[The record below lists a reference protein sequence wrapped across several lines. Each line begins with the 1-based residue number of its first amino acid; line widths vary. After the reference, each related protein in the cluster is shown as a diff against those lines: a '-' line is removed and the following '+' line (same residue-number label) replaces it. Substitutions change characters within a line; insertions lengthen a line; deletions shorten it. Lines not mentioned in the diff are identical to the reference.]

1 MLYGILAAASALL
14 LTAVLSAAVRV
25 PALRL
30 GIVER
35 RRGRRVPVLGGVA
48 VMAGVGAVAWVG
60 EWSGVAPLGDEAGWL
75 IVAGAGL
82 GLLGLVGD
90 VWRLPAVVGAAGVV
104 VAAALVVPYRDLGVL
119 GGVSGIAWI
128 TLVVHGF
135 KGMARS
141 DGVLGVVGAVT
152 AFALSGCAAAEVMDG
167 LATLFSVVAAALTGF
182 LMHNWP
188 PARVALGTCGALFV
202 GFVLAG
208 GVLHVYA
215 VGYGAGVGAPFAL
228 TAVATADA
236 VLVLVSRK
244 RAGRELWRGGP
255 DHLAHR
261 LRRIGLTPPGVVV
274 VLGIAA
280 GGSAGMGLAIHML
293 WTEPGVAWWVAGAA
307 GVVVL
312 GMLFV
317 PVGPPRTAVAAGR
330 AARSGARSGAGSV
343 PAAAGAVASAAAGAA
358 ARRPRPPGARAVP
371 TGVHRVP
378 DPAAPRSI
386 PGGRAPGPSSRPT
399 RLGRQEAAELG
410 RRGRVG

>member
-14 LTAVLSAAVRV
+14 LTALLSAAVRV

-35 RRGRRVPVLGGVA
+35 RRGRRVPLLGGVA
-48 VMAGVGAVAWVG
+48 VMAGVGVVAWVG
-60 EWSGVAPLGDEAGWL
+60 ERSGVAPLGGEAGWL
-75 IVAGAGL
+75 IVVGAGL
-82 GLLGLVGD
+82 GVLGLVGD

-119 GGVSGIAWI
+119 GGVSGVLWI
-128 TLVVHGF
+128 VLVVHGF
-135 KGMARS
+135 KGMTRS
-141 DGVLGVVGAVT
+141 DGALGVVGAVT

-167 LATLFSVVAAALTGF
+167 LATLFSVLAAALTGF

-188 PARVALGTCGALFV
+188 PARVVLGTCGALFV

-215 VGYGAGVGAPFAL
+215 VGYGAGYGVGVGAPFAL
-228 TAVATADA
+228 TAVATAD
-236 VLVLVSRK
+236 VLLVLVSRK

-280 GGSAGMGLAIHML
+280 AGSAGVGFAIHML
-293 WTEPGVAWWVAGAA
+293 WTEPRSALWVAGAA

-317 PVGPPRTAVAAGR
+317 PVG
-330 AARSGARSGAGSV
+330 GARPAPASARPATRSI
-343 PAAAGAVASAAAGAA
+343 PAATTRSPAPTA
-358 ARRPRPPGARAVP
+358 ARAVP
-371 TGVHRVP
+371 AGVHRAP
-378 DPAAPRSI
+378 DPRPRPI
-386 PGGRAPGPSSRPT
+386 PGGRAPGPASRPQ
-399 RLGRQEAAELG
+399 RIRQQETAELG
-410 RRGRVG
+410 RRGWVG

>member
-14 LTAVLSAAVRV
+14 LTAVLSATVRV

-30 GIVER
+30 GIAER
-35 RRGRRVPVLGGVA
+35 RRGRRVPSLGGVA
-48 VMAGVGAVAWVG
+48 VLAGVGAVAWVG
-60 EWSGVAPLGDEAGWL
+60 EWSGVAPLGEEAGRL
-75 IVAGAGL
+75 IVVGAGL
-82 GLLGLVGD
+82 GVLGLVGD

-119 GGVSGIAWI
+119 GGVAGVFWIA
-128 TLVVHGF
+128 LVVHGF

-167 LATLFSVVAAALTGF
+167 LATLFSVLAAALTGF

-188 PARVALGTCGALFV
+188 PARIVLGTCGALFV

-228 TAVATADA
+228 TAVATADV
-236 VLVLVSRK
+236 VLALVSRR

-274 VLGIAA
+274 VLGVCAA
-280 GGSAGMGLAIHML
+280 GSTGVGLAVHML
-293 WTEPGVAWWVAGAA
+293 WTEPRFAWWVAGATA
-307 GVVVL
+307 VVVL
-312 GMLFV
+312 AMVFV
-317 PVGPPRTAVAAGR
+317 PVGPPRPA
-330 AARSGARSGAGSV
+330 
-343 PAAAGAVASAAAGAA
+343 PAAA
-358 ARRPRPPGARAVP
+358 RPVP
-371 TGVHRVP
+371 TGVHR
-378 DPAAPRSI
+378 PRPI
-386 PGGRAPGPSSRPT
+386 PGGRAPGPPSRPR
-399 RLGRQEAAELG
+399 RLREQEAAELG
-410 RRGRVG
+410 RRGWAG

>member
-60 EWSGVAPLGDEAGWL
+60 EWSGVAPLGGEAGWL

-119 GGVSGIAWI
+119 GGVSGIVWI

-141 DGVLGVVGAVT
+141 DGALGVVGAVT

-188 PARVALGTCGALFV
+188 PARVVLGTCGALFV

-215 VGYGAGVGAPFAL
+215 VGYGAGIGAPFAL

-280 GGSAGMGLAIHML
+280 GGSAGVGLAIHML
-293 WTEPGVAWWVAGAA
+293 WTEPGVAWWVAGVA

-330 AARSGARSGAGSV
+330 AARSGARSV
-343 PAAAGAVASAAAGAA
+343 PAAGGAAASAAAGAA
-358 ARRPRPPGARAVP
+358 ARRPRPTVARVVP

-378 DPAAPRSI
+378 DAAAPRSI
-386 PGGRAPGPSSRPT
+386 PGGRAPSPSSRPT

-410 RRGRVG
+410 RRGWVG

>member
-1 MLYGILAAASALL
+1 M
-14 LTAVLSAAVRV
+14 
-25 PALRL
+25 
-30 GIVER
+30 
-35 RRGRRVPVLGGVA
+35 
-48 VMAGVGAVAWVG
+48 G
-60 EWSGVAPLGDEAGWL
+60 EWSGVAPLGQEAGRL
-75 IVAGAGL
+75 IVVGAGL

-119 GGVSGIAWI
+119 GGMAGVCWIA
-128 TLVVHGF
+128 LVVHGF

-167 LATLFSVVAAALTGF
+167 LATLFSVLAAALTGF

-188 PARVALGTCGALFV
+188 PARVVLGTCGALFV

-208 GVLHVYA
+208 GVLQVYA

-228 TAVATADA
+228 TAVATADV
-236 VLVLVSRK
+236 VLALVSRK

-261 LRRIGLTPPGVVV
+261 LRRIGLTPPGAVV
-274 VLGIAA
+274 VLGVCAA
-280 GGSAGMGLAIHML
+280 GSTGVGLAIHML
-293 WTEPGVAWWVAGAA
+293 WTEPRFAWWVAGAT

-317 PVGPPRTAVAAGR
+317 PTGAPRPAPAAPATRAGR
-330 AARSGARSGAGSV
+330 SV
-343 PAAAGAVASAAAGAA
+343 PAAATEVRRPPVTA
-358 ARRPRPPGARAVP
+358 ARPVP
-371 TGVHRVP
+371 TGVHRARP
-378 DPAAPRSI
+378 I
-386 PGGRAPGPSSRPT
+386 PGGRAPAPSSRP
-399 RLGRQEAAELG
+399 RRFREQEAAELG
-410 RRGRVG
+410 RRG

>member
-48 VMAGVGAVAWVG
+48 VMAGVGAVAWAG
-60 EWSGVAPLGDEAGWL
+60 EWSGVAPLGQEAGRL

-90 VWRLPAVVGAAGVV
+90 VWRLPAVPAAAGVV
-104 VAAALVVPYRDLGVL
+104 AAAALVVPYHELGVL
-119 GGVSGIAWI
+119 GGVCGIAWI
-128 TLVVHGF
+128 ALVVHGF
-135 KGMARS
+135 KGMTRS
-141 DGVLGVVGAVT
+141 DGALGVVGAVT

-167 LATLFSVVAAALTGF
+167 LATLFSVLAAALTGF

-188 PARVALGTCGALFV
+188 PARVVLGTCGALFV

-228 TAVATADA
+228 TAVATVDA

-274 VLGIAA
+274 VLGALAA
-280 GGSAGMGLAIHML
+280 GSAGVGLAIHML
-293 WTEPGVAWWVAGAA
+293 WTEPGTAWWVAGAA

-317 PVGPPRTAVAAGR
+317 PVGPPR
-330 AARSGARSGAGSV
+330 GARAGAGSGTGV
-343 PAAAGAVASAAAGAA
+343 GPAADGAVARR
-358 ARRPRPPGARAVP
+358 ARATAARAVP

-378 DPAAPRSI
+378 GAAARRSI
-386 PGGRAPGPSSRPT
+386 PGGRAPGPSPRPG

-410 RRGRVG
+410 RRGWAG

>member
-14 LTAVLSAAVRV
+14 LTALLSAAVRV

-35 RRGRRVPVLGGVA
+35 RRGRRVPLLGGVA
-48 VMAGVGAVAWVG
+48 VMAGVGVVAWVG
-60 EWSGVAPLGDEAGWL
+60 ERSGVAPLGGEAGWL
-75 IVAGAGL
+75 IVVGAGL
-82 GLLGLVGD
+82 GVLGLVGD

-119 GGVSGIAWI
+119 GGVSGVLWI
-128 TLVVHGF
+128 VLVVHGF
-135 KGMARS
+135 KGMTRS
-141 DGVLGVVGAVT
+141 DGALGVVGAVT

-167 LATLFSVVAAALTGF
+167 LATLFSVLAAALTGF

-188 PARVALGTCGALFV
+188 PARVVLGTCGALFV

-215 VGYGAGVGAPFAL
+215 VGYGVGVGAPFAL
-228 TAVATADA
+228 TAVATAD
-236 VLVLVSRK
+236 VLLVLVSRK

-280 GGSAGMGLAIHML
+280 AGSAGVGFAIHML
-293 WTEPGVAWWVAGAA
+293 WTEPRSALWVAGAA

-317 PVGPPRTAVAAGR
+317 PVG
-330 AARSGARSGAGSV
+330 GARPAPASARPATRSI
-343 PAAAGAVASAAAGAA
+343 PAATTRSPAPTA
-358 ARRPRPPGARAVP
+358 ARAVP
-371 TGVHRVP
+371 AGVHRAP
-378 DPAAPRSI
+378 DPRPRPI
-386 PGGRAPGPSSRPT
+386 PGGRAPGPASRPQ
-399 RLGRQEAAELG
+399 RIRQQETAELG
-410 RRGRVG
+410 RRGWVG

>member
-14 LTAVLSAAVRV
+14 LTALLSAAVRV

-35 RRGRRVPVLGGVA
+35 RRGRRVPLLGGVA

-60 EWSGVAPLGDEAGWL
+60 ERSGVAPLGGEAGWL
-75 IVAGAGL
+75 IVVGAGL
-82 GLLGLVGD
+82 GVLGLVGD

-119 GGVSGIAWI
+119 GGVSGVVWI
-128 TLVVHGF
+128 VLVVHGF
-135 KGMARS
+135 KGMTRS
-141 DGVLGVVGAVT
+141 DGALGVVGAVT

-167 LATLFSVVAAALTGF
+167 LATLFSVLAAALTGF

-188 PARVALGTCGALFV
+188 PARVVLGTCGALFV

-215 VGYGAGVGAPFAL
+215 VGYGSGYGAGVGAPFAL
-228 TAVATADA
+228 TAVATAD
-236 VLVLVSRK
+236 VLLVLVSRK

-280 GGSAGMGLAIHML
+280 AGSAGVGFAIHML
-293 WTEPGVAWWVAGAA
+293 WTEPRSALWVAGAA

-317 PVGPPRTAVAAGR
+317 PVG
-330 AARSGARSGAGSV
+330 GARPAPASAGPATRSI
-343 PAAAGAVASAAAGAA
+343 PAATTRGPAPTA
-358 ARRPRPPGARAVP
+358 ARAVP
-371 TGVHRVP
+371 TGVHRAP
-378 DPAAPRSI
+378 DPRPRPI
-386 PGGRAPGPSSRPT
+386 PGGRAPGPVSRPQ
-399 RLGRQEAAELG
+399 RIRRQEAAELG
-410 RRGRVG
+410 RRGWVG

>member
-35 RRGRRVPVLGGVA
+35 RRGRRVPLLGGVA
-48 VMAGVGAVAWVG
+48 VMGGVGAVAWVG
-60 EWSGVAPLGDEAGWL
+60 EWSGVAPLGREAGWL
-75 IVAGAGL
+75 IVVGAGL
-82 GLLGLVGD
+82 GVFGLVGD
-90 VWRLPAVVGAAGVV
+90 VWRLPAVVRAAGVV
-104 VAAALVVPYRDLGVL
+104 VAAALVVPYRELGVPAGVL
-119 GGVSGIAWI
+119 GVVWIA
-128 TLVVHGF
+128 LVVHGF
-135 KGMARS
+135 KGMGRS

-188 PARVALGTCGALFV
+188 PARVVTGTSGALFV
-202 GFVLAG
+202 GFLLAG

-274 VLGIAA
+274 VLGGAA
-280 GGSAGMGLAIHML
+280 AGSAGVGLAIHML
-293 WTEPGVAWWVAGAA
+293 WTQPRSAWWVAGAA
-307 GVVVL
+307 GLVVL

-317 PVGPPRTAVAAGR
+317 PTSPPRPAASAPAPRSATGPATRSAPATAAGR
-330 AARSGARSGAGSV
+330 PLPTAAR
-343 PAAAGAVASAAAGAA
+343 PA
-358 ARRPRPPGARAVP
+358 P
-371 TGVHRVP
+371 TGVHR
-378 DPAAPRSI
+378 APTRPI
-386 PGGRAPGPSSRPT
+386 PGGRAPGPASRPS
-399 RLGRQEAAELG
+399 RIHEQEAAELG

>member
-14 LTAVLSAAVRV
+14 LTALLSAAVRV

-35 RRGRRVPVLGGVA
+35 RRGRRVPLLGGVA
-48 VMAGVGAVAWVG
+48 VMAGVGVVAWVG
-60 EWSGVAPLGDEAGWL
+60 ERSGVAPLGGEAGWL
-75 IVAGAGL
+75 IVVGAGL
-82 GLLGLVGD
+82 GVLGLVGD

-119 GGVSGIAWI
+119 GGVSGVLWI
-128 TLVVHGF
+128 VLVVHGF
-135 KGMARS
+135 KGMTRS
-141 DGVLGVVGAVT
+141 DGALGVVGAVT

-167 LATLFSVVAAALTGF
+167 LATLFSVLAAALTGF

-188 PARVALGTCGALFV
+188 PARVVLGTCGALFV

-215 VGYGAGVGAPFAL
+215 VGYGAGYGVGVGAPFAL
-228 TAVATADA
+228 TAVATAD
-236 VLVLVSRK
+236 VLLVLVSRK

-280 GGSAGMGLAIHML
+280 AGSAGVGFAIHML
-293 WTEPGVAWWVAGAA
+293 WTEPRSALWVAGAA

-317 PVGPPRTAVAAGR
+317 PVG
-330 AARSGARSGAGSV
+330 GARPAPASARPATRSI
-343 PAAAGAVASAAAGAA
+343 PAATTRSPAPTA
-358 ARRPRPPGARAVP
+358 ARAVP
-371 TGVHRVP
+371 AGVHRAP
-378 DPAAPRSI
+378 DPRPRPI
-386 PGGRAPGPSSRPT
+386 PGGRAPGPTSRPQ
-399 RLGRQEAAELG
+399 RIRQQETAELG
-410 RRGRVG
+410 RRGWVG

>member
-14 LTAVLSAAVRV
+14 LTAVLSATVRV

-35 RRGRRVPVLGGVA
+35 RRGRRVPLLGGVA
-48 VMAGVGAVAWVG
+48 VMGGVGAVAWVG
-60 EWSGVAPLGDEAGWL
+60 EWSGVAPLGREAGWL
-75 IVAGAGL
+75 IVVGAGL
-82 GLLGLVGD
+82 GVFGLLGD
-90 VWRLPAVVGAAGVV
+90 VWRLPAVVRAAGVV
-104 VAAALVVPYRDLGVL
+104 VGAAVVVPYSELGVL
-119 GGVSGIAWI
+119 GGMVGVVWIA
-128 TLVVHGF
+128 LVVHGF
-135 KGMARS
+135 KGMGRS

-167 LATLFSVVAAALTGF
+167 LATLFSVLAAALTGF

-188 PARVALGTCGALFV
+188 PARVVLGTCGALFV
-202 GFVLAG
+202 GFLLAG

-261 LRRIGLTPPGVVV
+261 LRRIGLTPPGAVVV
-274 VLGIAA
+274 MGVAAA
-280 GGSAGMGLAIHML
+280 GSTGVGLAIHML
-293 WTEPGVAWWVAGAA
+293 WTEPRTAWWVAGATA
-307 GVVVL
+307 LVVL

-317 PVGPPRTAVAAGR
+317 PPGTAR
-330 AARSGARSGAGSV
+330 PSPTAAR
-343 PAAAGAVASAAAGAA
+343 PAPTGIH
-358 ARRPRPPGARAVP
+358 RPRP
-371 TGVHRVP
+371 TGVHRPTMTRPVP
-378 DPAAPRSI
+378 TGAHRPSDRVTRPRPI
-386 PGGRAPGPSSRPT
+386 PGGRAPGPVSRP
-399 RLGRQEAAELG
+399 GRFREQEAAELG
-410 RRGRVG
+410 RRGWVG